1 MKKKENEEVIFS
13 SQNSFCCHLF
23 IKAQTITRCLCLSLV
38 AGNSVRVK
46 LEVHILETTS
56 LQMSR
61 AAALVAVMGKLHWEE
76 GHTQLES
83 GEWVNGGEGDT
94 EGAKEGQIGMRRED
108 PLDMKWF
115 SWKLAFC
122 ALGKR
127 CSLVCWLPPASVT
140 AAQMSIKLAPIYSWF
155 ARVIRNIPSLLLMGW
170 HREKGG
176 MEEKKG
182 GRGEDGGRVTY
193 CSLSPWMS
201 SAHLSHIP
209 VGRSEGG
216 EEEESRS
223 FVPWCGSLAH
233 ANRAAASGERLAQVL
248 MELGQT
254 HFTAESHRRGG

>member
-1 MKKKENEEVIFS
+1 MQPV
-13 SQNSFCCHLF
+13 L
-23 IKAQTITRCLCLSLV
+23 
-38 AGNSVRVK
+38 AGGSVRVK
-46 LEVHILETTS
+46 LEVHISETTS
-56 LQMSR
+56 LQMSC

-83 GEWVNGGEGDT
+83 GEWVSGGEGDT
-94 EGAKEGQIGMRRED
+94 GGVKEGQIGMRRAHWTRSDLVE
-108 PLDMKWF
+108 
-115 SWKLAFC
+115 SWLFVHWVNA
-122 ALGKR
+122 ARLSAGWGL
-127 CSLVCWLPPASVT
+127 SSPASVT

-155 ARVIRNIPSLLLMGW
+155 ARVIRNIPFLPLMGW

-182 GRGEDGGRVTY
+182 GEEEMEGESL

-216 EEEESRS
+216 EEEERRS
-223 FVPWCGSLAH
+223 FVPRCGSLAH

-254 HFTAESHRRGG
+254 HFRVRESQTRRIIISRCVCVCVSAEEWCL